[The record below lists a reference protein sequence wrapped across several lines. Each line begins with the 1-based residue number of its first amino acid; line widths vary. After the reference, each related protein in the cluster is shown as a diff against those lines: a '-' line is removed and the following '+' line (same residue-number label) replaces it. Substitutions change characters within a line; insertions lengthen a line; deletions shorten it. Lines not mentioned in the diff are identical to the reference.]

1 MEQIFKI
8 AGGVLFSI
16 GSASGILYAITKWY
30 GNIIA
35 DKLSQKY
42 AHQLSEELEKYKT
55 ILNRKLYVNQKHFDL
70 ELSIYKDL
78 MGGVIEMTESSFWL
92 FPSVID
98 MLPADKESE
107 IKILKSR
114 CEKAID
120 RFNITSEVVFKNAPF
135 IDKQIYNAILELRDR
150 CYQQIINF
158 QHYRIAEHNYGHL
171 GKDHNE
177 VWETSTEIVER
188 RNKLIEDI
196 RTYLSKKELP
206 EE

>member
-30 GNIIA
+30 GNVIA

-78 MGGVIEMTESSFWL
+78 MGGVIEMTESSYLL
-92 FPSVID
+92 FPRMD
-98 MLPADKESE
+98 MLPADKDTE
-107 IKILKSR
+107 IKIWKSR
-114 CEKAID
+114 YEKATEQ
-120 RFNITSEVVFKNAPF
+120 FNITSEVIFKNAPF
-135 IDKQIYNAILELRDR
+135 IDKEVYNAILELRNKCR
-150 CYQQIINF
+150 GQIISF
-158 QHYRIAEHNYGHL
+158 QNYRIEQNNYGHL

>member
-1 MEQIFKI
+1 MEQIFKT

-30 GNIIA
+30 GNVIA

-78 MGGVIEMTESSFWL
+78 MGGVIGMTESSYLL
-92 FPSVID
+92 FPRMD
-98 MLPADKESE
+98 MLPADKDTE
-107 IKILKSR
+107 IKIWKSR
-114 CEKAID
+114 YEKATEQ
-120 RFNITSEVVFKNAPF
+120 FNITSEVVFKNAPF

-196 RTYLSKKELP
+196 QTYLSKKELP
-206 EE
+206 GE